1 MKFKLSAE
9 FLVVVVLF
17 ISIMFVS
24 SYGSTKFT
32 PYQYSNSSL
41 SMYPYREG
49 AETLSGNGVSEDSSI
64 SSDKKKDSTEKKE
77 SDIGDPKLES
87 LLKTLNDNPSS
98 SKSGFT
104 NKASSSDTET
114 ETKTESF
121 ATLLSY
127 SSKYGSEMP
136 IDPISQLSSS
146 TNCLG
151 KSSGLSNSN
160 GGICITPEINHLL
173 KTRGNNSTGQPS
185 QIGA

>member
-49 AETLSGNGVSEDSSI
+49 AETISGNEVSEGSSI
-64 SSDKKKDSTEKKE
+64 SSDKKKE
-77 SDIGDPKLES
+77 SDVDDPKLES
-87 LLKTLNDNPSS
+87 LLKSLNDNPSS

-127 SSKYGSEMP
+127 SSKYGSETP

-146 TNCLG
+146 TNCIG

>member
-9 FLVVVVLF
+9 FLIVVVLF
-17 ISIMFVS
+17 VSIMFVS

-49 AETLSGNGVSEDSSI
+49 AETLSGNGVSDGSSI
-64 SSDKKKDSTEKKE
+64 SSDKKKE
-77 SDIGDPKLES
+77 SDTTDPKLEL
-87 LLKTLNDNPSS
+87 LLKTLNENPSSSS

-104 NKASSSDTET
+104 DQASSSET
-114 ETKTESF
+114 NTESF

-127 SSKYGSEMP
+127 SSKYGYEIP
-136 IDPISQLSSS
+136 IDPISQLSSN

-151 KSSGLSNSN
+151 KSSGLSNST

-173 KTRGNNSTGQPS
+173 KTRGNNSTGQPP

>member
-49 AETLSGNGVSEDSSI
+49 AETLSGNGVSESSSI
-64 SSDKKKDSTEKKE
+64 SSDKKKE
-77 SDIGDPKLES
+77 SDVDDPKLEL
-87 LLKTLNDNPSS
+87 LLKSLNDS

-104 NKASSSDTET
+104 NKSSSSET
-114 ETKTESF
+114 NTESF

-127 SSKYGSEMP
+127 SSKYGSEIP
-136 IDPISQLSSS
+136 IDPISQLSSN

-151 KSSGLSNSN
+151 KSSGLSNST

>member
-1 MKFKLSAE
+1 MKFKLSVE
-9 FLVVVVLF
+9 FLIVVVLF
-17 ISIMFVS
+17 ISIMCVS
-24 SYGSTKFT
+24 SYGSTKLT
-32 PYQYSNSSL
+32 PFQYSNSSL

-49 AETLSGNGVSEDSSI
+49 AETLEGNGVSDGASI
-64 SSDKKKDSTEKKE
+64 SSDKKKE
-77 SDIGDPKLES
+77 SDVTDPKLES
-87 LLKTLNDNPSS
+87 LLKTLSADPSA
-98 SKSGFT
+98 SKS
-104 NKASSSDTET
+104 TET
-114 ETKTESF
+114 NTESF
-121 ATLLSY
+121 ATLASY

-151 KSSGLSNSN
+151 KSSGLSTST